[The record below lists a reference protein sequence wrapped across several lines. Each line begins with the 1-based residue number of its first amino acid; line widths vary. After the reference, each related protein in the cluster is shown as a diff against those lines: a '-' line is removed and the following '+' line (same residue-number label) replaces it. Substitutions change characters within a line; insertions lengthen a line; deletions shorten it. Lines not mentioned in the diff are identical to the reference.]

1 MFDWAND
8 YFNWAIVGEQIL
20 RLVAAAICGGIIG
33 YEREIK
39 NKPAGY
45 VTFILVAV
53 GACLIAI
60 LQVNLVNLTIYTI
73 EQKPHLHGVISTDVG
88 RVIAQV
94 VSGIGFLGAGT
105 IIHNRG
111 TAKGITTAALLWV
124 SAALGLVIGIGGRH
138 NYILAFA
145 TAVILIPFSLLTRKY
160 GRKIAEKRK
169 TYRIYIVFEEEYE
182 KEMYQQ
188 FAELGAVVK
197 KSFFH
202 NKYRQQERQIK
213 EVFIYF
219 TVTKKNTFS
228 GVVNE
233 IAANPWVVSVEE
245 A

>member
-145 TAVILIPFSLLTRKY
+145 TAVILIPFHS
-160 GRKIAEKRK
+160 
-169 TYRIYIVFEEEYE
+169 
-182 KEMYQQ
+182 
-188 FAELGAVVK
+188 
-197 KSFFH
+197 
-202 NKYRQQERQIK
+202 
-213 EVFIYF
+213 
-219 TVTKKNTFS
+219 
-228 GVVNE
+228 
-233 IAANPWVVSVEE
+233 
-245 A
+245 